1 MEVRTS
7 TASFHIKQTADTAIK
22 TEELNQKESVAYRSE
37 DSKLL
42 AVNNT
47 KVFVSPRSKFR

>member
-22 TEELNQKESVAYRSE
+22 TEELNQKESVTYRSE

-42 AVNNT
+42 AVNNA